1 MAAFYVQKD
10 GEHFGPLSR
19 DELQQYIAA
28 GVLSVEDWAIEEG
41 KDAWV
46 PLGTFVQAP
55 PESPAIATLDS
66 SQAIEAVDNNQT
78 TASQYGVRSI
88 PTLLLFKDGEV
99 VETIVG
105 LQDKPQLQAIL
116 DKHIG
121 A

>member
-1 MAAFYVQKD
+1 MSDTTHNPQEITD
-10 GEHFGPLSR
+10 GNFEESVLKSSVPVLVDFWAEWCGPCR
-19 DELQQYIAA
+19 MIAPT
-28 GVLSVEDWAIEEG
+28 VEALATDYSG
-41 KDAWV
+41 KV
-46 PLGTFVQAP
+46 TVGKLN
-55 PESPAIATLDS
+55 
-66 SQAIEAVDNNQT
+66 VDNNQT